1 LAKWRGSLTVMRGT
15 NVQFRTALSA
25 ELHPPLRQTAC

>member
-1 LAKWRGSLTVMRGT
+1 LAQAGFTIGHAGS